1 MGEMGE
7 MGEMEKSE
15 IPWASIED
23 LRSEIERGA
32 LSARELTDVFLER
45 IDKIDP
51 EIGGFVSVWH
61 ERAREAARR
70 LDEKQAAG
78 ETLGPLH
85 GIPIAI
91 KDLCDVAG
99 QPTRAGT
106 TVLGS
111 EPAREN
117 AHVVDRLE
125 AAGAVLV
132 GRTKM
137 TEGAFVAHHKSVT
150 RPINPWRMGR
160 WSGISSSGSGVAV
173 AAGMCTAALGTDT
186 GGSIRYPSAA
196 CALTSLK
203 PTHGRI
209 SLHGIYPFAPSM
221 DTVGPMA
228 RSVQDAA
235 TLYAVMAG
243 RDERDG
249 WSFKSGVPAPIAG
262 PVKPKSRRVYVGID
276 KRFAGV
282 IVDRDAFDVFMDV
295 LSHLRNIDA
304 QLVEIHLPDLS
315 EVHAAWITIAS
326 VELALSHAATYPSR
340 AEEYGPEL
348 RMAIEAGLAQ
358 SGAQVARAW
367 QVRQE
372 FKNRLEARFEDVDVI
387 ISPVFPGRLGLD
399 VNLVDE
405 QTFKDAARAVRLAT
419 PFSVSGSPVL
429 SLPGG
434 LDRGEIPFSFQLV
447 GPQNGEARL
456 LALGQAYQNAHRWHR
471 FRPEPWRPAS
481 GPNSIAAFGPR
492 RIWL

>member
-1 MGEMGE
+1 MGA
-7 MGEMEKSE
+7 MEKSE

-61 ERAREAARR
+61 ERARASARR
-70 LDEKQAAG
+70 LDETQAAG
-78 ETLGPLH
+78 EPLGPLH

-99 QPTRAGT
+99 EPTRAGT
-106 TVLGS
+106 SVLGS

-117 AHVVDRLE
+117 AHVVDRLL

-132 GRTKM
+132 GKTKM

-209 SLHGIYPFAPSM
+209 SLHGISPFAPSM

-243 RDERDG
+243 RDQRDG
-249 WSFKSGVPAPIAG
+249 WSSKSGVPAPIAG
-262 PVKPKSRRVYVGID
+262 PVKPKSRRVHIGID

-282 IVDRDAFDVFMDV
+282 IVDRGR
-295 LSHLRNIDA
+295 LRRLHGRA
-304 QLVEIHLPDLS
+304 LPSARSRRPARRDPSPRSLRGPRRLDDDRERRARALPRRDLPGAGRAS
-315 EVHAAWITIAS
+315 TAPSCAWR
-326 VELALSHAATYPSR
+326 SR
-340 AEEYGPEL
+340 PGC
-348 RMAIEAGLAQ
+348 AQ
-358 SGAQVARAW
+358 SGVQVAGPGRFA
-367 QVRQE
+367 QE
-372 FKNRLEARFEDVDVI
+372 FKNRLEACFEGVDVI
-387 ISPVFPGRLGLD
+387 LSPVFPGRLGLD
-399 VNLVDE
+399 VNLLDE

-429 SLPGG
+429 TPARRARPRR
-434 LDRGEIPFSFQLV
+434 DPFSFQLV

-456 LALGQAYQNAHRWHR
+456 LALGQAYQDGPSLA
-471 FRPEPWRPAS
+471 PLPARAVAS
-481 GPNSIAAFGPR
+481 REWA
-492 RIWL
+492 